1 MVDKRP
7 ESVQG
12 RRWPLAPRRGL
23 MWLLALGVLAPAIIA
38 VVWGDVYA
46 DAAYQHFQQARSVA
60 RDLDPTPSGFTLT
73 FERDAPLH
81 TLLLALIIRSPWSLP
96 TVALM
101 LSVLGWMA
109 TITTWFWT
117 GLALDRPTFSVAI
130 IVLLALHPFQ
140 PQVMGLETGPV
151 LGLMGLATL
160 LAVRGKSSAMLIV
173 MILLGV
179 TQPAMLPFVVP
190 LLFFVRIWRH
200 SGATLTHVAASVLV
214 GALGYAVLGLIVG
227 TCGELRQ
234 TAVLLAAMQLTAA
247 AVFALMVPSLDWL
260 VQPAADRSALRRAMV
275 SLALIVLV
283 LWQGNTLVS
292 HWRMRPTDRL
302 ALYKR
307 MAQWVREHTLP
318 TETVGAS
325 QAGLMGYL
333 SDRYTLALP
342 ASATTQASAILAAVD
357 RARPDYI
364 VALNSL
370 AWRSVRSQPWFQER
384 YQRAFQLASP
394 YDVATP
400 LTVFRYTP
408 SPFDSGA
415 ITSVMARFTPDT
427 EEWIELTSYRL
438 DRQRIT
444 PGEPLHLTLN
454 WRAATAV
461 HQPLFSVVRLIDPT
475 TGKIRSHANNLTPG
489 GLETEFWNA
498 EARLT
503 DHYTLVPPVDL
514 PPGDYSLDVALY
526 SRSDATVPVLAGV
539 QGDALRREPVILS
552 QTYQPPAVS
561 TAPLTP
567 DHPLEFAFG
576 EEIELVGY
584 DVSERVTPGDRLR
597 VALYW
602 HALQSVPLDYKV
614 FVHLFAPDGQL
625 LAQHDSPPINW
636 SYPTT
641 RWLPG
646 ETIRDEHVL
655 IIDPSAPRGDYVLSA
670 GLYDTATG
678 KRAVVRDASGNEISE
693 QRVVLQ
699 QIQVR

>member
-1 MVDKRP
+1 M
-7 ESVQG
+7 
-12 RRWPLAPRRGL
+12 
-23 MWLLALGVLAPAIIA
+23 
-38 VVWGDVYA
+38 
-46 DAAYQHFQQARSVA
+46 AA
-60 RDLDPTPSGFTLT
+60 
-73 FERDAPLH
+73 
-81 TLLLALIIRSPWSLP
+81 
-96 TVALM
+96 
-101 LSVLGWMA
+101 
-109 TITTWFWT
+109 ITTWFWA

-130 IVLLALHPFQ
+130 AVLLALHPLQ

-160 LAVRGKSSAMLIV
+160 LAVWGKSSAMLIV
-173 MILLGV
+173 MILLGA
-179 TQPAMLPFVVP
+179 TRPAMLPFVVP
-190 LLFFVRIWRH
+190 LPFFVWIWRH
-200 SGATLTHVAASVLV
+200 SGVTLTHVAASVLV
-214 GALGYAVLGLIVG
+214 GALGYTVLCFIVG

-234 TAVLLAAMQLTAA
+234 TAVLLAVLQLIAS
-247 AVFALMVPSLDWL
+247 AVFALIVPSLDWL
-260 VQPAADRSALRRAMV
+260 GQPAADRRALRRGMV
-275 SLALIVLV
+275 ALALITLV
-283 LWQGNTLVS
+283 LWQGNTLVNG
-292 HWRMRPTDRL
+292 WRMRPTDRL
-302 ALYKR
+302 TLYKT
-307 MAQWVREHTLP
+307 MAQWLREHTLP

-325 QAGLMGYL
+325 QAGLVGYL
-333 SDRYTLALP
+333 SDRSTSALP

-370 AWRSVRSQPWFQER
+370 AWRGVRSQPWFKER

-415 ITSVMARFTPDT
+415 ITSVMIRFTPDT

-444 PGEPLHLTLN
+444 PGEPLYLTLN
-454 WRAATAV
+454 WRAATAI
-461 HQPLFSVVRLIDPT
+461 HQPLFSVVRLIDLMT
-475 TGKIRSHANNLTPG
+475 DEVWSQANNLTPG

-498 EARLT
+498 EARLA

-514 PPGDYSLDVALY
+514 PPGVYSLDVALY
-526 SRSDATVPVLAGV
+526 SHNDATVPVLAGV
-539 QGDALRREPVILS
+539 QGDALRREPFILS

-561 TAPLTP
+561 AAPLAP
-567 DHPLEFAFG
+567 DHLLGFTFG

-584 DVSERVTPGDRLR
+584 DVSERVTPGDTLR

-602 HALQSVPLDYKV
+602 HALQPVPFDYKV

-625 LAQHDSPPINW
+625 SAQHDGPPVDW

-641 RWLPG
+641 RWRPG
-646 ETIRDEHVL
+646 ETIRDEHL
-655 IIDPSAPRGDYVLSA
+655 LTIDPSVLRGDYVLSI

-678 KRAVVRDASGNEISE
+678 IRAVVRDVSGNEISE
-693 QRVVLQ
+693 QRVILQ
-699 QIQVR
+699 RIQVR